1 MRIAGIDPG
10 SRVTGFGLIDVDGAS
25 ITYVASGCIRTAQG
39 NHVAR
44 LEEIFHQM
52 GEVLTQYQPGE
63 VALESVF
70 MHRNAGSAIKLGQA
84 RSAAL
89 CAAYGVVKSGAVF
102 EYAPRAVKQAVT
114 GFGGAEKTQ
123 IQTMIKS
130 LLKLEGPINADAAD
144 ALAVALCHAHGRRAG
159 HAVARATGA

>member
-10 SRVTGFGLIDVDGAS
+10 SRVTGFGLIDVDGTR

-39 NHVAR
+39 SHVAR
-44 LEEIFHQM
+44 LEEIFQQM
-52 GEVLTQYQPGE
+52 GEVLVHYQPGE

-89 CAAYGVVKSGAVF
+89 CAAYGVLSSDAVF

-114 GFGGAEKTQ
+114 GFGGAEKSQ

-130 LLKLEGPINADAAD
+130 LLKLDGPINADAAD

-159 HAVARATGA
+159 HAVQRATGA

>member
-10 SRVTGFGLIDVDGAS
+10 SRATGFGLIDVDGTK
-25 ITYVASGCIRTAQG
+25 ITYVASGCIRTADG
-39 NHVAR
+39 SHVAR

-52 GEVLTQYQPGE
+52 GEVLQKYQPAE

-89 CAAYGVVKSGAVF
+89 CAAYGVVQSDVVY

-114 GFGGAEKTQ
+114 GFGGAEKDQ
-123 IQTMIKS
+123 IQIMIKS

-144 ALAVALCHAHGRRAG
+144 ALAVAVCHAHGRRAE
-159 HAVARATGA
+159 HAVKRATGA